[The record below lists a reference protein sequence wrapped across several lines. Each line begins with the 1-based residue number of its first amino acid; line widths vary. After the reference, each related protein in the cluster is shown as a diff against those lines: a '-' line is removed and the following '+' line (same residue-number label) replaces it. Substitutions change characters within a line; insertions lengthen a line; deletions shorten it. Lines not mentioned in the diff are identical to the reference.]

1 MTSMGAMELQ
11 RSPDEVL
18 ANGEYPLRRRDLHD
32 IAAMIYSDAGISLN
46 ETKASLVYSRLSKHI
61 RNLGLS
67 GFKEYC
73 SLVSSPAGAV
83 ARREMLSHLTT
94 NFTRFFRENHHFEH
108 LKTEVLPELLARAKS
123 GGRVRIWSA
132 ACSDGQE
139 PYSIALTVLSM
150 MPNAADFDFRI
161 LATDI
166 DPKILA
172 LARAGAY
179 DEASLETVSPA
190 MRKQW
195 FQETEIQGRRK
206 FLIDDR
212 VKRLITFNELN
223 LMAQWPFKGK
233 FDVIF
238 CRNVVIYFDEPTQVK
253 IWSRFADLLP
263 VGGHLY
269 IGHSERVSGE
279 AKHVLDNTG
288 ITTYRYLGKNAGRK
302 P

>member
-1 MTSMGAMELQ
+1 MSTMGATDIKA
-11 RSPDEVL
+11 SPDEVL
-18 ANGEYPLRRRDLHD
+18 ANGEYPLTRRDLSE

-61 RNLGLS
+61 RALGLP
-67 GFKEYC
+67 GFRDYC
-73 SLVSSPAGAV
+73 ALVSSPAGAA

-94 NFTRFFRENHHFEH
+94 NFTRFFRENHHFDH
-108 LKTEVLPELLARAKS
+108 LRDEVLPGLLARAKS

-139 PYSIALTVLSM
+139 PYSIALTVLSLL
-150 MPNAADFDFRI
+150 PNAADFDFKI

-166 DPKILA
+166 DPKILG
-172 LARAGAY
+172 LARTGAY
-179 DEASLETVSPA
+179 DETSLETVSPA

-195 FQETEIQGRRK
+195 FQEVEIQGRRK
-206 FLIDDR
+206 FQIDDR

-223 LMAQWPFKGK
+223 LMAQWPFKGT

-238 CRNVVIYFDEPTQVK
+238 CRNVVIYFDEPTQTK
-253 IWSRFADLLP
+253 IWSRFAGLLP
-263 VGGHLY
+263 ENGHLY

-279 AKHVLDNTG
+279 AKHLFDNIG
-288 ITTYRYLGKNAGRK
+288 ITTYRRIANSIGRK
-302 P
+302 A